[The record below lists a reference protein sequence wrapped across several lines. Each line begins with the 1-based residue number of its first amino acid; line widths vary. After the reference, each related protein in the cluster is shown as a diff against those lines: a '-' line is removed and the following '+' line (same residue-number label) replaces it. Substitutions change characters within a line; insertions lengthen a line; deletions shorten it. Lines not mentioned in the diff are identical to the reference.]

1 VKINIDWK
9 GIDKEALAGGVG
21 AGIGASAGTVATYM
35 LFPKVVGY
43 VLVYGVPVALGY
55 FTGRYVYKH
64 IASRDKTARE
74 DLKKEWKEWMESARE
89 QVREARA
96 GGSIDDVP
104 AFE

>member
-1 VKINIDWK
+1 MKINIDWK

-74 DLKKEWKEWMESARE
+74 DLKQEWKEWMESARE

-96 GGSIDDVP
+96 GRSIDDVP

>member
-1 VKINIDWK
+1 MKINIDWK